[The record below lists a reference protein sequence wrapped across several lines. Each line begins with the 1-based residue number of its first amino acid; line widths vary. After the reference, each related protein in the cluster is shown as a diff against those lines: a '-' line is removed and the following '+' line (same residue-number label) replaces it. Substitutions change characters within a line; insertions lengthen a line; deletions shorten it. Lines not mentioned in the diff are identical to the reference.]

1 MSELSE
7 LFDRDPLHLSKQD
20 VEAIVARIREAQAQ
34 YELGAKPVPVAPRP
48 KKSKT
53 LDLLKDLG
61 LSPGDDPLKDL
72 GLK

>member
-7 LFDRDPLHLSKQD
+7 LFDRDPMLLSEQD
-20 VEAIVARIREAQAQ
+20 IEAIVARIREAQAQ
-34 YELGAKPVPVAPRP
+34 YELGAKPAVVAPRP

-61 LSPGDDPLKDL
+61 LGGADDPLKDL